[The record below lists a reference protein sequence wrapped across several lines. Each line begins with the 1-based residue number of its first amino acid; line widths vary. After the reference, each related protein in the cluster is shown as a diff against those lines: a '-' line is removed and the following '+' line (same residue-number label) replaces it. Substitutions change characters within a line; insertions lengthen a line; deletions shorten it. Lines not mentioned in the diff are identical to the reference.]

1 MNGVQYSIVQC
12 SIVYSVLLCT
22 IYLKAQLEVPGRE
35 REGPP
40 VRGMLG
46 HSRVAL
52 GGQQKVLHSI
62 DRGNKTSHIDHL
74 QDSSSNIG

>member
-46 HSRVAL
+46 DSRVAL
-52 GGQQKVLHSI
+52 GGQQIVLHSI
-62 DRGNKTSHIDHL
+62 DRGNKSSH
-74 QDSSSNIG
+74 